1 MGAIKTAVYGANGKM
16 GQLLCK
22 TILASEDFE
31 LSFGVDRAPD
41 RFDYPYPIYENA
53 YAYEGKIDLLIDF
66 SHASNIESILDFTTS
81 RGIHTL
87 IATTGLTDE
96 HMVKIREASK
106 KIPILCASNLS
117 FGINV
122 ITRLLSQVAKSLNE
136 GFDIEI
142 IEKHHNKKIDAP
154 SGTAY
159 LLANTIN
166 HALGDTLTLTYGRH
180 GSDCP
185 RKTNEIGIHTVRGG
199 SISGEHTI
207 LFAGEQEL
215 IEIKHTAL
223 SKDLFAQDA
232 LKAGKLL
239 LTKPAGLYTMQDLL
253 E

>member
-31 LSFGVDRAPD
+31 LSFGVDRTPEKTA
-41 RFDYPYPIYENA
+41 YPYPVFESA
-53 YAYEGKIDLLIDF
+53 YDYEGDIDLLIDF
-66 SHASNIESILDFTTS
+66 SHTSNLEAILDFATS
-81 RGIHTL
+81 KGVHTL
-87 IATTGLTDE
+87 IATTGLTDV
-96 HMVKIREASK
+96 HMTKIREASQ
-106 KIPILCASNLS
+106 KIPILCAANLS

-136 GFDIEI
+136 GYDIEI

-159 LLANTIN
+159 LLENTIN
-166 HALGDTLTLTYGRH
+166 QALDNAMTLSFGRH

-185 RKTNEIGIHTVRGG
+185 RKMNEIGIHTVRGG
-199 SISGEHTI
+199 SIFGEHTI

-239 LTKPAGLYTMQDLL
+239 LSKPVGLYTMQDLL
-253 E
+253 

>member
-1 MGAIKTAVYGANGKM
+1 MGPIKTAVFGANGKM

-22 TILASEDFE
+22 TILASEDFV
-31 LSFGVDRAPD
+31 LAFGVDRNPD
-41 RFDYPYPIYENA
+41 KYDLSFPIFESA
-53 YAYEGKIDLLIDF
+53 YAYEGDIDLIIDF
-66 SHASNIESILDFTTS
+66 SHASSLEALLDFATNK
-81 RGIHTL
+81 RIHTL
-87 IATTGLTDE
+87 IATTGLTDV
-96 HMVKIREASK
+96 HMAKVHEAAQ
-106 KIPILCASNLS
+106 KIPILYTANLS

-122 ITRLLSQVAKSLNE
+122 ITRLLSQVAKSLSE

-166 HALGDTLTLTYGRH
+166 RALDETMSLTHGRH
-180 GSDCP
+180 GADCL
-185 RKTNEIGIHTVRGG
+185 RKTNEIGIHSVRGG
-199 SISGEHTI
+199 NIFGEHTI

-232 LKAGKLL
+232 LKVGRLL
-239 LTKPAGLYTMQDLL
+239 LNKPVGYYTMQDLI
-253 E
+253 

>member
-1 MGAIKTAVYGANGKM
+1 MGAIKTAVFGANGKM

-41 RFDYPYPIYENA
+41 KVANSYPVFENA
-53 YAYEGKIDLLIDF
+53 NDFDGTIDLIIDF
-66 SHASNIESILDFTTS
+66 SHTSNLEAILDYATS
-81 RGIHTL
+81 RGVHTL
-87 IATTGLTDE
+87 IATTGLTDM
-96 HMVKIREASK
+96 HMAKIREASH
-106 KIPILCASNLS
+106 KIPILCAANLS

-166 HALGDTLTLTYGRH
+166 HALDDTMTLTYGRH

-239 LTKPAGLYTMQDLL
+239 LSKPVGLYTMQDLL
-253 E
+253 